1 MKKIIFVSL
10 ILLLGFAPHV
20 FAQGFVPL
28 APIPGLTQGGAV
40 DSGNLADF
48 FNSLYKYLIGL
59 AATLAIIQI
68 IWGGVNIATNQDD
81 VSKIMDDKGK
91 IYNAIFGLVLVLSP
105 VLVFSIIN
113 PNILNLSLNLP
124 PIDTTITPPDN
135 RTPAPTN
142 SFNSSYPCSAS
153 GDCAAAQASCKN
165 AGGVTDDRRWCLN
178 KSGDFDGGGSCSEGE
193 SFVIKCMPIP
203 AQNKDFSVTKND
215 LYECS
220 ADGNC
225 DSASAS
231 CRSDGGRS
239 GEAVCAIKKGNT
251 LTIDPTGKKFDF
263 NSPLQGSCIDGD
275 QMAVKCIWLGAKQ

>member
-68 IWGGVNIATNQDD
+68 IWGGINIATNQDD
-81 VSKIMDDKGK
+81 VSKIMDDKSK
-91 IYNAIFGLVLVLSP
+91 IYNAIFGLILVLSP

-124 PIDTTITPPDN
+124 PIDTTVAPPVRPSAPSTTTPQQAIPQAGE
-135 RTPAPTN
+135 T
-142 SFNSSYPCSAS
+142 SVQSA
-153 GDCAAAQASCKN
+153 
-165 AGGVTDDRRWCLN
+165 TTL
-178 KSGDFDGGGSCSEGE
+178 
-193 SFVIKCMPIP
+193 PI
-203 AQNKDFSVTKND
+203 QF
-215 LYECS
+215 
-220 ADGNC
+220 
-225 DSASAS
+225 
-231 CRSDGGRS
+231 
-239 GEAVCAIKKGNT
+239 
-251 LTIDPTGKKFDF
+251 
-263 NSPLQGSCIDGD
+263 
-275 QMAVKCIWLGAKQ
+275 